1 MRGMRKFYKGKVK
14 EIGSNIILKMT
25 EWQSDE
31 VGSIYSYLP
40 RGCEICRQGAGLV
53 LFVTGKCERSCFYC
67 PLSEERRGREVAF
80 ADEQPVE
87 SVEDILA
94 EARAIG
100 ALGTGIT
107 GGEPLLRE
115 GFVLEC
121 IKALKHEFGPNH
133 HIHLYTGR
141 LPTPEVLRRLKSA
154 GLDEIRFH
162 PPYSEWPNPLG
173 LKEALAEAKSLGL
186 EAGVEIP
193 SIAPAPGILKAVKE
207 TDAFLN
213 VNELEFSETNFQE
226 MSEMGFV
233 PQDLG
238 CGAVGSEEI
247 ALKHL
252 LQEETKVH
260 YCPSAFKDAV
270 QLRERLKRRAERV
283 ARPFD
288 IPTEDGTIVH
298 GSICGDTAKALAML
312 RDLGVPEEMYD
323 VKDDEIDIAA
333 RILEEISKELKSIDC
348 IISLIERYPLED
360 GLVVERIP
368 L

>member
-1 MRGMRKFYKGKVK
+1 
-14 EIGSNIILKMT
+14 MT
-25 EWQSDE
+25 QWQLDE
-31 VGSIYSYLP
+31 VGSIYNYLP
-40 RGCEICRQGAGLV
+40 QGCEICKQGAGLV

-67 PLSEERRGREVAF
+67 PISEERKGQDVVF
-80 ADEQPVE
+80 ANEQLVE
-87 SVEDILA
+87 RTTDILV

-107 GGEPLLRE
+107 GGEPLLQE
-115 GFVLEC
+115 DFVIEC
-121 IKALKHEFGPNH
+121 IKALKHEFGPEH

-141 LPTPEVLRRLKSA
+141 IPESEVLKRLKEA

-162 PPYSEWPNPLG
+162 PPYKEWSNPLG
-173 LKEALAEAKSLGL
+173 LKEALKEAKSLGI

-193 SIAPAPGILKAVKE
+193 SIAPAPGILRAVRE
-207 TDAFLN
+207 ADAFLN

-226 MSEMGFV
+226 MREMGFV
-233 PQDLG
+233 PADLG
-238 CGAVGSEEI
+238 CGAVGSAKVARER
-247 ALKHL
+247 L
-252 LQEETKVH
+252 LQEGIKAH

-288 IPTEDGTIVH
+288 IITDDGTIVH
-298 GSICGDTAKALAML
+298 GSICGDLPEALEVL
-312 RDLGVPEEMYD
+312 QDLGVPEEMYE
-323 VKDDEIDIAA
+323 VKDDGIDIAA

-348 IISLIERYPLED
+348 NISLIERYPLED

>member
-1 MRGMRKFYKGKVK
+1 
-14 EIGSNIILKMT
+14 MT
-25 EWQSDE
+25 QWQSDE
-31 VGSIYSYLP
+31 VGSIYNYLP
-40 RGCEICRQGAGLV
+40 KGCEICRQGAGLV

-67 PLSEERRGREVAF
+67 PLSEERRGRDVVF
-80 ADEQPVE
+80 ADEQSVE
-87 SVEDILA
+87 RIEDILA

-115 GFVLEC
+115 DFVIEC
-121 IKALKHEFGPNH
+121 IKALKREFGPEH

-141 LPTPEVLRRLKSA
+141 SPEPEVLRRLKGA

-162 PPYSEWPNPLG
+162 PPYKEWSNPSG
-173 LKEALAEAKSLGL
+173 LKEALKEAKSLGL

-193 SIAPAPGILKAVKE
+193 AISPAPEILRAVKE
-207 TDAFLN
+207 ADAFLN
-213 VNELEFSETNFQE
+213 VNELEFSETNFQK

-233 PQDLG
+233 PEDLG
-238 CGAVGSEEI
+238 CGAVGSGKI
-247 ALKHL
+247 ARERLMK
-252 LQEETKVH
+252 EGIKAH

-288 IPTEDGTIVH
+288 IITEDGTIVH
-298 GSICGDTAKALAML
+298 GSICGDLTEALEAL
-312 RDLGVPEEMYD
+312 LALGVPEEMYA
-323 VKDDEIDIAA
+323 VKDDGIDIAA
-333 RILEEISKELKSIDC
+333 RILEDISKELKSIDC
-348 IISLIERYPLED
+348 NMSLIERYPLED

>member
-1 MRGMRKFYKGKVK
+1 
-14 EIGSNIILKMT
+14 MT
-25 EWQSDE
+25 EWQSDKA
-31 VGSIYSYLP
+31 GSIYSYLP

-53 LFVTGKCERSCFYC
+53 LFVTGKCDRSCFYC
-67 PLSEERRGREVAF
+67 PLSEERRGHEAAF
-80 ADEQPVE
+80 ADEQPVDDL
-87 SVEDILA
+87 SDILA
-94 EARAIG
+94 EARARG

-121 IKALKHEFGPNH
+121 IKALKHEFGPSH

-141 LPTPEVLRRLKSA
+141 LPNPEVLKRLKGA

-162 PPYSEWPNPLG
+162 PPYKEWSNPIG
-173 LKEALAEAKSLGL
+173 LRETLAEAKSIGL

-193 SIAPAPGILKAVKE
+193 SIAPAPEIVKAVKE
-207 TDAFLN
+207 ADAFLN

-226 MSEMGFV
+226 TSDMGFV
-233 PQDLG
+233 PLDLG

-247 ALKHL
+247 ARENF
-252 LQEETKVH
+252 LQEGFKVH

-288 IPTEDGTIVH
+288 ILTEDGTIVY
-298 GSICGDTAKALAML
+298 GSICGDTANALDIL
-312 RDLGVPEEMYD
+312 RDLGVPDEMYD

>member
-1 MRGMRKFYKGKVK
+1 MSG
-14 EIGSNIILKMT
+14 
-25 EWQSDE
+25 WQCDK

-67 PLSEERRGREVAF
+67 PLSEERRGREVVF

-87 SVEDILA
+87 RIEDILA

-121 IKALKHEFGPNH
+121 IKALKQEFGANH
-133 HIHLYTGR
+133 HVHLYTGR
-141 LPTPEVLRRLKSA
+141 LPEPEVLRRLKDA

-162 PPYSEWPNPLG
+162 PPYREWHNPLG
-173 LKEALAEAKSLGL
+173 LKEALADAKSLGL

-193 SIAPAPGILKAVKE
+193 SIAPAPEILLAVKE
-207 TDAFLN
+207 ADAFLN
-213 VNELEFSETNFQE
+213 VNELEFSETNFDE
-226 MSEMGFV
+226 MSDMGFV
-233 PQDLG
+233 PEDLG
-238 CGAVGSEEI
+238 CGAVGSEKI
-247 ALKHL
+247 ALEHL
-252 LQEETKVH
+252 LQEGIKAH

-270 QLRERLKRRAERV
+270 QLRERLKRRADRV

-288 IPTEDGTIVH
+288 IPTEDGTIVY
-298 GSICGDTAKALAML
+298 GTIGGDATKALEML
-312 RDLGVPEEMYD
+312 QGLGVPEEMYD
-323 VKDDEIDIAA
+323 LKKDGIDISA